1 LHLDFRMLGFL
12 LKSNT
17 WKSFAMALLTYRHST
32 QLVLI
37 ACLAIC
43 NPAQAS
49 WFGSKTVNLEGS
61 ALSEKMR
68 AHPLV
73 ISTTAAPL
81 EIKSKAAA
89 VGGFV
94 LGFVL
99 SSAAASGGVRPG
111 QSAQQMQQSMQAN
124 MTIANNF
131 NMNVQAFVKDKAAEQ
146 ALKTVSQIAQE
157 GPAPVVIN
165 QLVPALLATSDL
177 KARMAQKDLPAQ
189 AEDLQLSIQQTE
201 WKVDFSMAS
210 SDYTLSHIM
219 QVQLFQKSSNT
230 VFFSG
235 SCNDATRKMP
245 IEAWQKDDNAAI
257 AKASQEIAEECT
269 KQLMAKL
276 QVKPFVQPKPTEQ
289 ATAPAAVPTVAAT
302 PAADT
307 AASSNL
313 PAASAQEQT
322 AKPAVPAAEAVVKRV
337 DAEQDKPAAK

>member
-1 LHLDFRMLGFL
+1 
-12 LKSNT
+12 
-17 WKSFAMALLTYRHST
+17 MALLTHQHTT

-37 ACLAIC
+37 ACLAVC

-49 WFGSKTVNLEGS
+49 WFGPKTVNLEGT

-73 ISTTAAPL
+73 ISTAATPL

-111 QSAQQMQQSMQAN
+111 QSAQQMQQTMQAN

-131 NMNVQAFVKDKAAEQ
+131 NTSFQTFVNNRAAEQ
-146 ALKTVSQIAQE
+146 ALKTVGQIAQE
-157 GPAPVVIN
+157 GPAPLVVN
-165 QLVPALLATSDL
+165 QLIPALLATSDL
-177 KARMAQKDLPAQ
+177 KVRMAQKDLPAQ

-230 VFFSG
+230 VFFQRLVQR
-235 SCNDATRKMP
+235 CNAQDAHR
-245 IEAWQKDDNAAI
+245 
-257 AKASQEIAEECT
+257 S
-269 KQLMAKL
+269 MAK
-276 QVKPFVQPKPTEQ
+276 
-289 ATAPAAVPTVAAT
+289 
-302 PAADT
+302 
-307 AASSNL
+307 
-313 PAASAQEQT
+313 
-322 AKPAVPAAEAVVKRV
+322 R
-337 DAEQDKPAAK
+337 

>member
-1 LHLDFRMLGFL
+1 
-12 LKSNT
+12 
-17 WKSFAMALLTYRHST
+17 MALLKHQHTT
-32 QLVLI
+32 QLVLA
-37 ACLAIC
+37 ACLAAC

-49 WFGSKTVNLEGS
+49 WFGPKTVNLEGA

-73 ISTTAAPL
+73 ISTAAAPL

-111 QSAQQMQQSMQAN
+111 QSAQQMQQNMQAN
-124 MTIANNF
+124 MTIANSFNTNF
-131 NMNVQAFVKDKAAEQ
+131 QTFVKDKAAEQ

-165 QLVPALLATSDL
+165 QLVPALLASNDL
-177 KARMAQKDLPAQ
+177 KARMAQTDQPAQ

-219 QVQLFQKSSNT
+219 QIQLFQKSSNT

-235 SCNDATRKMP
+235 LCNDATRKMP
-245 IEAWQKDDNAAI
+245 LEAWQKDDNAAI

-276 QVKPFVQPKPTEQ
+276 QVKPFVLPKPAEQ
-289 ATAPAAVPTVAAT
+289 ATAPAAAPTVAAK
-302 PAADT
+302 PVADT
-307 AASSNL
+307 SAASNQ
-313 PAASAQEQT
+313 PVTSAQELA
-322 AKPAVPAAEAVVKRV
+322 AKPVVPAPEAAPEAASKPIET
-337 DAEQDKPAAK
+337 AQDKPAAK